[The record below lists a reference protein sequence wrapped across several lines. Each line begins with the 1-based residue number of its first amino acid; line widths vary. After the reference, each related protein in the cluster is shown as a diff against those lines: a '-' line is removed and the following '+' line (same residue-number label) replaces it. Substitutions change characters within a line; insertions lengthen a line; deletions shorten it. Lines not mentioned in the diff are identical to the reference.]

1 MTPYQAA
8 LAKKKTKKKAKHA
21 KSYGGAEWVKYGDA
35 ASGKTTLHPAYITPL
50 PVVGPSLKTD
60 IGLAHGIKPKVEIPQ
75 VPMPKCR
82 LLQEMRFF
90 VHPNWDS
97 PGTKYTFVLHP
108 SGFEAAIFSRLN
120 ASLLPTLSVP
130 IASKFEPPVRE
141 ITYSEALH
149 RLGTKSIFYL
159 KEK

>member
-8 LAKKKTKKKAKHA
+8 LAKKKAKKKAKHA
-21 KSYGGAEWVKYGDA
+21 KSYGGSEW
-35 ASGKTTLHPAYITPL
+35 TTLHPAYITPL
-50 PVVGPSLKTD
+50 PLVGPQ
-60 IGLAHGIKPKVEIPQ
+60 LATAKPKPTPIPD
-75 VPMPKCR
+75 VPLPKCR

-120 ASLLPTLSVP
+120 ASLLPTFSVP

>member
-60 IGLAHGIKPKVEIPQ
+60 IGLAHGIKRCDSLYI
-75 VPMPKCR
+75 R
-82 LLQEMRFF
+82 IGILQ
-90 VHPNWDS
+90 
-97 PGTKYTFVLHP
+97 GP
-108 SGFEAAIFSRLN
+108 SIHSYC
-120 ASLLPTLSVP
+120 
-130 IASKFEPPVRE
+130 I
-141 ITYSEALH
+141 
-149 RLGTKSIFYL
+149 RLGL
-159 KEK
+159 KRRSFLG